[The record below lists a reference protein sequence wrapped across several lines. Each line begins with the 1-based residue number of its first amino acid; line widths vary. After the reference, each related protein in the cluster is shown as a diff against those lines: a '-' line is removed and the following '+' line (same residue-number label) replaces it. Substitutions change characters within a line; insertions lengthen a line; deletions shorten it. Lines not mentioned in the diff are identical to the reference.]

1 MADPFAWTAGFRG
14 PVQPDDA
21 SAAYDEIAKSWTAPF
36 IMAPINTKNVHR
48 TNALRGHAWGTDF
61 VYDERMLTS
70 DGATGERRAKALAR
84 TARIQSA
91 LSGFSPTRGLLLRFV
106 LPKARA
112 RPSSHEPRAGPYAA
126 LFIAE

>member
-61 VYDERMLTS
+61 VYDERMLTG
-70 DGATGERRAKALAR
+70 DGAKGERRAQALAR
-84 TARIQSA
+84 TWASQRALFGFAPARA
-91 LSGFSPTRGLLLRFV
+91 VVPRCV
-106 LPKARA
+106 LPNAS
-112 RPSSHEPRAGPYAA
+112 PGPN
-126 LFIAE
+126 FTQS